1 MNVSVNS
8 AFEIALQTAASLY
21 EGMLAKLLLLLV
33 LGVLCFAGYKL
44 MHWASALYGALTGV
58 CLGVGLAGALGSVT
72 NGGLALSSAAM
83 LVLGIV
89 LGIVCYRVTHAGIFL
104 VCGAIGAL
112 VGYVPGA
119 FANEVFSGG
128 LILVL
133 LVCFILFGVTGI
145 LFHEQAYVIAT
156 GLSGIPAGMVLAQ
169 LLGIASAP
177 MQVLFGVILTAAGLA
192 VQIMLPRRAEE
203 TMRQAEE
210 AMQDTDPHLPI
221 EQEPEE
227 PDTIDTISD
236 TVAQHIDLSA
246 PAAPHFFFPEQPEEA
261 EEAEEYTM
269 AIPKQEVPQEP
280 EKLEQPDEPEEAD
293 TRTMILPKSDLQQ
306 AIEPEEPAEQE
317 KNRSIFD
324 LFSHKEQTSEPV
336 EEGAEEIEQPAPL
349 KPESV
354 LAEEKP
360 PETADKF
367 TLEELIAACDEEVN
381 AVKRAEEPEQ
391 QEEQKEQ
398 PQKTPK
404 PELTPEQKEQ
414 RKQNLLTIAFA
425 VVVVAASIVFAALG
439 VQHVEVL
446 LALCFCMY
454 LGERYRLAAFG
465 FAVLAVRRLYD
476 AAALLVQGG
485 QLMEALTD
493 AVIGATFI
501 ILTLHML
508 RTYTSH
514 KHADEETE
522 ETEE

>member
-1 MNVSVNS
+1 MNVSINS
-8 AFEIALQTAASLY
+8 AFGIALQTAASLY
-21 EGMLAKLLLLLV
+21 EGMLAKLLLLVV
-33 LGVLCFAGYKL
+33 LGVLCFAGCRL
-44 MHWASALYGALTGV
+44 LRWASALYGALAGV
-58 CLGVGLAGALGSVT
+58 CLGVGLTGVLGSLGVT

-89 LGIVCYRVTHAGIFL
+89 LGVVAYRVTHLGVFL
-104 VCGAIGAL
+104 ACGAIGVL

-119 FANEVFSGG
+119 FAGEAFPGG
-128 LILVL
+128 FALVL
-133 LVCFILFGVTGI
+133 LVCFVLFGVTGV
-145 LFHEQAYVIAT
+145 LFHEQAYLIAT

-177 MQVLFGVILTAAGLA
+177 VQIIFGIVLTIAGLA
-192 VQIMLPRRAEE
+192 VQIILPRRAEE
-203 TMRQAEE
+203 KLRQAEE

-246 PAAPHFFFPEQPEEA
+246 PAVPPFLFAEQPEEPD
-261 EEAEEYTM
+261 EAEDRTM
-269 AIPKQEVPQEP
+269 AIPKPELPQEP
-280 EKLEQPDEPEEAD
+280 LKPDEPEEVD
-293 TRTMILPKSDLQQ
+293 TRTMILPKT
-306 AIEPEEPAEQE
+306 EEEPVEHS
-317 KNRSIFD
+317 KKRSIFD
-324 LFSHKEQTSEPV
+324 LFSEEKSGEQTEENEPP
-336 EEGAEEIEQPAPL
+336 EERKSNP
-349 KPESV
+349 V

-360 PETADKF
+360 AEKF
-367 TLEELIAACDEEVN
+367 SLEELLAACDEGTN
-381 AVKRAEEPEQ
+381 TVKRAEEEKQEPEQ
-391 QEEQKEQ
+391 PKEPKEPEEPKQ
-398 PQKTPK
+398 PKK
-404 PELTPEQKEQ
+404 PELTPEQIEQ
-414 RKQNLLTIAFA
+414 KKQRALTIVFA
-425 VVVVAASIVFAALG
+425 VVIVAASIVFAALG

-476 AAALLVQGG
+476 AIVFFMQGG
-485 QLMEALTD
+485 QVFEALTD

-508 RTYTSH
+508 RTYTRY
-514 KHADEETE
+514 KRADEETE

>member
-1 MNVSVNS
+1 MNVSINS

-21 EGMLAKLLLLLV
+21 EGMPAKLLLLVV
-33 LGVLCFAGYKL
+33 LGVLCFAGYRL
-44 MHWASALYGALTGV
+44 LHWASALYGALAGV
-58 CLGVGLAGALGSVT
+58 CLGVGLTGVLGSLGVT

-89 LGIVCYRVTHAGIFL
+89 LGVVAYRVTHVGIFL
-104 VCGAIGAL
+104 ACGAIGAL

-119 FANEVFSGG
+119 FANQVFAGG
-128 LILVL
+128 LFLVS
-133 LVCFILFGVTGI
+133 LVCFVLFGVTGV
-145 LFHEQAYVIAT
+145 LFQMPAYLIAT
-156 GLSGIPAGMVLAQ
+156 SLSGIPAGMVLAQ
-169 LLGIASAP
+169 LLGVESAP
-177 MQVLFGVILTAAGLA
+177 ISVLLGVVLTVAGFA
-192 VQIMLPRRAEE
+192 VQTLLPRRTEE
-203 TMRQAEE
+203 KLQQAEE

-221 EQEPEE
+221 AEEPEE

-246 PAAPHFFFPEQPEEA
+246 PTVPHFLFSEQEEEQPEET
-261 EEAEEYTM
+261 EDRTM
-269 AIPKQEVPQEP
+269 AIPKPDTQQEQ
-280 EKLEQPDEPEEAD
+280 QPDEPEEAD
-293 TRTMILPKSDLQQ
+293 TRTMILSKSDWEQ
-306 AIEPEEPAEQE
+306 AAEPEE
-317 KNRSIFD
+317 KRSIFD
-324 LFSHKEQTSEPV
+324 LFSEKKEETSAPAEPVEPSEPV
-336 EEGAEEIEQPAPL
+336 EPPRSSE
-349 KPESV
+349 PEPV
-354 LAEEKP
+354 LAEERP
-360 PETADKF
+360 AETADKF
-367 TLEELIAACDEEVN
+367 TLEELIAACDEDAN
-381 AVKRAEEPEQ
+381 AVKRAEQPEQ
-391 QEEQKEQ
+391 EKETPEQ
-398 PQKTPK
+398 PQKPKK
-404 PELTPEQKEQ
+404 PELTPEEKEQ
-414 RKQNLLTIAFA
+414 RKQNLLTAVFA
-425 VVVVAASIVFAALG
+425 VVIVAASIVFAALG